1 MDEDKKGRDLYY
13 IIGLVGAGIV
23 IVGLIAGLVTL
34 LIKQRKAREKIKTLE
49 GMRTYIDATYG
60 QDTSVANMTDI
71 AGLEGIRDK
80 IINVLR
86 TVERADTL

>member
-1 MDEDKKGRDLYY
+1 MSDDKKGRDVYY

-34 LIKQRKAREKIKTLE
+34 FIKQRKAGKKINTLQ

-60 QDTSVANMTDI
+60 QDTSVANNTEI
-71 AGLEGIRDK
+71 TALEGIRDK
-80 IINVLR
+80 IANVIS
-86 TVERADTL
+86 TVQRADSL